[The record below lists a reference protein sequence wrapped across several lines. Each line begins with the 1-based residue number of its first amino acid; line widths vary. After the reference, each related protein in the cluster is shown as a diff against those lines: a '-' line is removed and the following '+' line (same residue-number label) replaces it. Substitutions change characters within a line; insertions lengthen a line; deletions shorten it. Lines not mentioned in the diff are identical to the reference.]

1 MTLSMGRL
9 SRRVFLGGAAVP
21 LLGGRRGPGRGFRVA
36 SAVTALRD
44 TLTERK
50 LFRLTEPSVLHH
62 LPHYH
67 HRFIARDN
75 SFILLAS
82 ERSGNRQIYRL
93 DLPEGKMVQL
103 TEGPGVH
110 SYSPALDPGRRAFFY
125 LQNDTLKRAAVHGR
139 SERRIYESDLGWRMS
154 GHLSVSDKGRYVAVV
169 EMKVGHR
176 VAGFEEQFQRRPRC
190 RIRVVET
197 ARRRS
202 WVAVE
207 TSHWLAHPQFQP
219 GGTDI
224 LYSHEGPWD
233 EVEGRLRL
241 VRLDGSYRKNI
252 RSREG
257 SEALGHEH
265 WSSSGKEIC
274 FVFYPDASGPR
285 AAVHCIH
292 IDSGRERTLADCSQ
306 FAWMSPNADDSVFVG
321 ASRRVAGPNIYLLF
335 PLLKREVTIAEHLS
349 TLKPYPIAG
358 RRRLDPFTAWP
369 EPVFSPDSQWMYFV
383 TDREGKPAIYRMDLS
398 DLVEKTAATLRASAA
413 ERCLRIDRVGHDALK
428 AAGLALGC

>member
-1 MTLSMGRL
+1 MGRL
-9 SRRVFLGGAAVP
+9 SRRAFLGGAAAP
-21 LLGGRRGPGRGFRVA
+21 LLGARRGSGRGARVA
-36 SAVTALRD
+36 SRIAPFLD
-44 TLTERK
+44 PLTERK

-67 HRFIARDN
+67 HRFIAQDN

-82 ERSGNRQIYRL
+82 ERPGTRQIYRL

-110 SYSPALDPGRRAFFY
+110 SYSPALDAGERAFFY
-125 LQNDTLKRAAVHGR
+125 LQNDTLKRAAVRGR
-139 SERRIYESDLGWRMS
+139 SERRIYESNTGWRMS

-176 VAGFEEQFQRRPRC
+176 VNGFEGQFSRQPSC
-190 RIRVVET
+190 RIRVVEV

-207 TSHWLAHPQFQP
+207 SNHWLTHPRFQP

-233 EVEGRLRL
+233 KVQGRLRL
-241 VRLDGSYRKNI
+241 VKLDGSYRKNI
-252 RSREG
+252 RPREG

-265 WSSSGKEIC
+265 WSSNGKEAC
-274 FVFYPDASGPR
+274 FVFYADTSGPR
-285 AAVHCIH
+285 STVNCIH
-292 IDSGRERTLADCSQ
+292 INSGRERTLADCSQ

-321 ASRRVAGPNIYLLF
+321 ASRRAAGRNIYLLF
-335 PLLKREVTIAEHLS
+335 PLLKREVTIAVHLS
-349 TLKPYPIAG
+349 TAKPYPIAG
-358 RRRLDPFTAWP
+358 TRRLDPFAAWP
-369 EPVFSPDSQWMYFV
+369 EPVFSPDSRWVYFV
-383 TDREGKPAIYRMDLS
+383 TDREGKPAVYRMDLS
-398 DLVEKTAATLRASAA
+398 DLVEETGAR
-413 ERCLRIDRVGHDALK
+413 
-428 AAGLALGC
+428 

>member
-1 MTLSMGRL
+1 M
-9 SRRVFLGGAAVP
+9 
-21 LLGGRRGPGRGFRVA
+21 
-36 SAVTALRD
+36 
-44 TLTERK
+44 
-50 LFRLTEPSVLHH
+50 
-62 LPHYH
+62 
-67 HRFIARDN
+67 
-75 SFILLAS
+75 
-82 ERSGNRQIYRL
+82 
-93 DLPEGKMVQL
+93 
-103 TEGPGVH
+103 
-110 SYSPALDPGRRAFFY
+110 
-125 LQNDTLKRAAVHGR
+125 
-139 SERRIYESDLGWRMS
+139 
-154 GHLSVSDKGRYVAVV
+154 
-169 EMKVGHR
+169 
-176 VAGFEEQFQRRPRC
+176 
-190 RIRVVET
+190 
-197 ARRRS
+197 
-202 WVAVE
+202 
-207 TSHWLAHPQFQP
+207 
-219 GGTDI
+219 
-224 LYSHEGPWD
+224 
-233 EVEGRLRL
+233 RL

-321 ASRRVAGPNIYLLF
+321 ASRRVADPNIYLLF

-428 AAGLALGC
+428 AAGLWQTAPRSRAVVRWAV

>member
-1 MTLSMGRL
+1 MRNARCVHGASTAPLRARL
-9 SRRVFLGGAAVP
+9 CLRMFGCGSIFVRCYHDSFYGAVEPAGLLGGAVAP
-21 LLGGRRGPGRGFRVA
+21 LLGARRGSGRGVRVA
-36 SAVTALRD
+36 SQIAPFLD
-44 TLTERK
+44 PLTERK

-67 HRFIARDN
+67 HRFIAQDN

-82 ERSGNRQIYRL
+82 ERPGTRQIYRL
-93 DLPEGKMVQL
+93 DLPQGGMVQL

-110 SYSPALDPGRRAFFY
+110 SYSPAFDAGERAFFY

-139 SERRIYESDLGWRMS
+139 SERRIYESDPGWWMT
-154 GHLSVSDKGRYVAVV
+154 GHLSVSDKGGYVAVV

-176 VAGFEEQFQRRPRC
+176 VDGFEAQFRRRPSC
-190 RIRVVET
+190 RIRVVEV

-207 TSHWLAHPQFQP
+207 SNHWLTHPQFHP

-233 EVEGRLRL
+233 KVQGRLRL

-252 RSREG
+252 RPRQG

-265 WSSSGKEIC
+265 WSSSGQEVC
-274 FVFYPDASGPR
+274 FVFYPDASWR
-285 AAVHCIH
+285 RSTVNCIH
-292 IDSGRERTLADCSQ
+292 INSGRERTLADCSQ

-321 ASRRVAGPNIYLLF
+321 ASRRVADPNIY
-335 PLLKREVTIAEHLS
+335 S
-349 TLKPYPIAG
+349 
-358 RRRLDPFTAWP
+358 
-369 EPVFSPDSQWMYFV
+369 
-383 TDREGKPAIYRMDLS
+383 
-398 DLVEKTAATLRASAA
+398 
-413 ERCLRIDRVGHDALK
+413 
-428 AAGLALGC
+428 